1 LFNRL
6 SKALL
11 KGTPCIAIFDRH
23 SFVAHCERSIKNVSQ
38 LKNNLMSNYNRGQR
52 GQRSQRP
59 NYNREDSNRSYSN
72 ENRDYGNEYGTNWGT
87 QQGND
92 YNENS
97 WYGRSRQGDYGNT
110 GYNTNYG
117 QSRYGNSGDMSR
129 NYDRDYD
136 TDYFG
141 NRRSYEGGSYEGG
154 YGNRGYNDDDYSS
167 YGRYGNQYNRGNYN
181 NQYDRGNYSNY
192 GSSGGYGNSNFGSG
206 YGYGRGYDY
215 NRGQYDQGNV
225 GSYGTIGSYGNEQ
238 YRDRGVWDKTKDEVS
253 SWFGNE
259 DAERRR
265 EMDRRFIAQHRGKG
279 PRGYSRSDD
288 RIKEDV
294 NDRLSDNPYID
305 ASDVEVSVSNGEVVL
320 SGKVTDRHDK
330 RRAEDIAEGVSGVR
344 NVENRI
350 RVQSDVGESSSS
362 FTTTPRSTQT
372 TEKSKSRN
380 GLVES

>member
-1 LFNRL
+1 
-6 SKALL
+6 
-11 KGTPCIAIFDRH
+11 
-23 SFVAHCERSIKNVSQ
+23 
-38 LKNNLMSNYNRGQR
+38 MSNYNRGQR

-59 NYNREDSNRSYSN
+59 NYNREDSNRNYSS
-72 ENRDYGNEYGTNWGT
+72 ENRDYGNEYGTNWGA

-110 GYNTNYG
+110 GYNTNYA

-154 YGNRGYNDDDYSS
+154 YGNRGYNDDDYNS
-167 YGRYGNQYNRGNYN
+167 YGRYGNQYNRGSYN

-215 NRGQYDQGNV
+215 NRGQHDQGSIGNA

-238 YRDRGVWDKTKDEVS
+238 YRDRGVWDKAKDEVS

-350 RVQSDVGESSSS
+350 RVQSEIGESTSS

>member
-1 LFNRL
+1 
-6 SKALL
+6 
-11 KGTPCIAIFDRH
+11 
-23 SFVAHCERSIKNVSQ
+23 
-38 LKNNLMSNYNRGQR
+38 MSNYNRGQR

-59 NYNREDSNRSYSN
+59 YNYNREDSNRSYGN
-72 ENRDYGNEYGTNWGT
+72 ENRDYNYGHEQGTGWGA

-117 QSRYGNSGDMSR
+117 QSRYGNSGDSSRHDDR
-129 NYDRDYD
+129 NYH
-136 TDYFG
+136 
-141 NRRSYEGGSYEGG
+141 YEGGSYEGG
-154 YGNRGYNDDDYSS
+154 YGNRGYHDDDDYSS
-167 YGRYGNQYNRGNYN
+167 YGRYG
-181 NQYDRGNYSNY
+181 QYDRGNRNYGNSDHQYDRGNY
-192 GSSGGYGNSNFGSG
+192 GSSGGYGNSNFGSS
-206 YGYGRGYDY
+206 YGRGYDY
-215 NRGQYDQGNV
+215 NRGQRYDQGSIGSV
-225 GSYGTIGSYGNEQ
+225 GNYGTVGSYGNEQ
-238 YRDRGVWDKTKDEVS
+238 YRDRGVWDKTRDEVS

-265 EMDRRFIAQHRGKG
+265 EMDRRFTAEHRGKG

-288 RIKEDV
+288 RIKEDI

-305 ASDVEVSVSNGEVVL
+305 ASDVEVSVTNGEVVL
-320 SGKVTDRHDK
+320 SGKVADRHDK

-350 RVQSDVGESSSS
+350 RVQSEVGESTSAFS
-362 FTTTPRSTQT
+362 TTPRSAQT
-372 TEKSKSRN
+372 STEKSKSRN

>member
-6 SKALL
+6 SKVLL
-11 KGTPCIAIFDRH
+11 KRVRLRCYFDRH
-23 SFVAHCERSIKNVSQ
+23 SFVARCEHSINVSQ

-59 NYNREDSNRSYSN
+59 NYNREDSNHHYGN
-72 ENRDYGNEYGTNWGT
+72 ENRNYDNEQGTSWGA

-97 WYGRSRQGDYGNT
+97 WYGRSREGDYGNT
-110 GYNTNYG
+110 DYHTNYG
-117 QSRYGNSGDMSR
+117 QPRYGNAGDASR
-129 NYDRDYD
+129 NYDRNED

-141 NRRSYEGGSYEGG
+141 NR
-154 YGNRGYNDDDYSS
+154 GYNDNG
-167 YGRYGNQYNRGNYN
+167 YGRYGNQQYNRGNNN
-181 NQYDRGNYSNY
+181 NQYDRGNYGNY
-192 GSSGGYGNSNFGSG
+192 GSSNGYGNSSFGS
-206 YGYGRGYDY
+206 GYGRGYDY
-215 NRGQYDQGNV
+215 TRGQRYDQGSIGNI
-225 GSYGTIGSYGNEQ
+225 GNYGTVGNEQ
-238 YRDRGVWDKTKDEVS
+238 YHDRGAWDKTKDEVS

-288 RIKEDV
+288 RIKEDI

-320 SGKVTDRHDK
+320 NGKVADRHDK

-350 RVQSDVGESSSS
+350 RVLREVGESNSS
-362 FTTTPRSTQT
+362 FTATPRSTQT
-372 TEKSKSRN
+372 TAERSKSRN

>member
-1 LFNRL
+1 
-6 SKALL
+6 
-11 KGTPCIAIFDRH
+11 
-23 SFVAHCERSIKNVSQ
+23 
-38 LKNNLMSNYNRGQR
+38 MSNYNRGQR

-59 NYNREDSNRSYSN
+59 YNYNREDSNRNYGN
-72 ENRDYGNEYGTNWGT
+72 ENRDYGNYGNEYGTNWSA

-129 NYDRDYD
+129 NYDRDFN

-141 NRRSYEGGSYEGG
+141 NRQSYEGGSYEGG
-154 YGNRGYNDDDYSS
+154 YGNRGYQDDDDSSS
-167 YGRYGNQYNRGNYN
+167 YGRYGQYDRGNRNYGSYGH
-181 NQYDRGNYSNY
+181 QYDRGNYSNY

-206 YGYGRGYDY
+206 YGRAYDY
-215 NRGQYDQGNV
+215 NRGQRYDQGNV
-225 GSYGTIGSYGNEQ
+225 GNYGTLGSYGNDQ
-238 YRDRGVWDKTKDEVS
+238 YRDRGMWDKTRDEIS

-265 EMDRRFIAQHRGKG
+265 EMDRRFTAQHRGKG

-305 ASDVEVSVSNGEVVL
+305 ASDVEVSVTNGEVVL

-350 RVQSDVGESSSS
+350 RVQSEVGDSTGS
-362 FTTTPRSTQT
+362 FTTTPRSSQT
-372 TEKSKSRN
+372 TTERSKSRN